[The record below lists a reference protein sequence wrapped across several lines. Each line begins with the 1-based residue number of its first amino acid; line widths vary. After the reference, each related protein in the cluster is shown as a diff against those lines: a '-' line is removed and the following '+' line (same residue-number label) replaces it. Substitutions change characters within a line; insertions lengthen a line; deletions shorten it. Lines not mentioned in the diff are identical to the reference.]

1 MMTIFKRN
9 KKNIPGRENAK
20 PWHNNVISQPEKDF
34 ESKPWGQFP
43 SEVDKDNVITQEQ
56 EEEMP
61 LVQKETKQRSLFG
74 KITGSKYKR
83 ELENLRTTFTPEMK
97 EAENALKLRDS
108 ALQELKELREEQDQI
123 ELRIKEKKAEFEQLK
138 GDYIEMN
145 EAVLLQSFGLYE
157 PQYDFATLEEYKTR
171 LNEVRTRQ
179 KDLIKQGNAVTGNM
193 NWTVNNNCVQGKKLV
208 KDMQKLLLRAFNNE
222 CDAAINKV
230 KYNNYEQSKNRIT
243 KSEAAISK
251 LGEIMNISITHD
263 YFCSKLT
270 ELSLAFEYQQ
280 KKQQEKEEQAELR
293 AQQREEA
300 KLQKEI
306 EAELKKLR
314 KEKSHYKNALEKLE
328 IQIEAAEEP
337 STELEEKKAELM
349 NRLNDID
356 KAEKD
361 VDYRAANLR
370 AGYVY
375 IISNI
380 GSFGENVYKIGM
392 TRRLDPNERVYELG
406 DASVPF
412 RFDVHAMI
420 FSEDAPKLEAALHN
434 AFADKKVN
442 MVNQRREF
450 FRVTLDEIKEV
461 VKSNYEKTAEFID
474 LPDAEQYRVSE
485 KMRAHMK

>member
-1 MMTIFKRN
+1 
-9 KKNIPGRENAK
+9 
-20 PWHNNVISQPEKDF
+20 
-34 ESKPWGQFP
+34 
-43 SEVDKDNVITQEQ
+43 
-56 EEEMP
+56 MP

-108 ALQELKELREEQDQI
+108 ALQELKELRKEQDQI

-138 GDYIEMN
+138 GDYVEMN

-157 PQYDFATLEEYKTR
+157 PQYDFATSEEYKTR

-193 NWTVNNNCVQGKKLV
+193 NWTVNNNRVQGKKLV

-280 KKQQEKEEQAELR
+280 KKQQEKRSKQNSGLNNEKRLNC
-293 AQQREEA
+293 
-300 KLQKEI
+300 K
-306 EAELKKLR
+306 KKLR
-314 KEKSHYKNALEKLE
+314 
-328 IQIEAAEEP
+328 Q
-337 STELEEKKAELM
+337 
-349 NRLNDID
+349 
-356 KAEKD
+356 
-361 VDYRAANLR
+361 NLK
-370 AGYVY
+370 
-375 IISNI
+375 
-380 GSFGENVYKIGM
+380 SFGK
-392 TRRLDPNERVYELG
+392 
-406 DASVPF
+406 
-412 RFDVHAMI
+412 
-420 FSEDAPKLEAALHN
+420 
-434 AFADKKVN
+434 KKVTTR
-442 MVNQRREF
+442 MLLKSSKYKLRRGRTF
-450 FRVTLDEIKEV
+450 
-461 VKSNYEKTAEFID
+461 Y
-474 LPDAEQYRVSE
+474 
-485 KMRAHMK
+485 